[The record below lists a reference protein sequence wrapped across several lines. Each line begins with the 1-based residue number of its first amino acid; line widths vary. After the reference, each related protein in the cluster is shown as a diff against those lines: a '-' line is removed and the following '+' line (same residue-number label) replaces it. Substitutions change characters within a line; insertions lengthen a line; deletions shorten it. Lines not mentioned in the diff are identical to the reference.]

1 MGGKRAEDR
10 DGDQSRQRG
19 RPTGVAA
26 SPIHD
31 ALLLAFRECL
41 KERTH
46 NEITVKE
53 VAQRAGTS
61 PEMVRYYFGSKDGL
75 VTALLHQA
83 SERTTRLLETL
94 VDEILTQEGNP
105 TRRIFATLFTIY
117 LNERH
122 TARISISEF
131 QKSKSV
137 IHDAFLKDRA
147 ELIIS
152 HVHRCVVKLVE
163 AGIYKPDLDTR
174 KTAMSMMTMVSGPV
188 TFLAVLSSDWVSD
201 EELAGDGWLD
211 HLSDLID
218 CKCKA

>member
-1 MGGKRAEDR
+1 MGGKGVEERGADHA
-10 DGDQSRQRG
+10 RQRG
-19 RPTGVAA
+19 RPAGATT

-31 ALLLAFRECL
+31 ALLNAFRACL
-41 KERTH
+41 TERTH

-53 VAQRAGTS
+53 VAERAGTS

-75 VTALLHQA
+75 ITALLQEA
-83 SERTTRLLETL
+83 SHRTTRLLGAL
-94 VDEILTQEGNP
+94 VDEILTREGNP
-105 TRRIFATLFTIY
+105 TRHIFAALFDIY

-137 IHDAFLKDRA
+137 IHDEFLKDRA

-201 EELAGDGWLD
+201 EELAGDSWLD
-211 HLSDLID
+211 HLSGLID